1 MRLIIAPLV
10 SRFRKSLQSPDFLSP
25 CYPDYLSSAL
35 RSLFNIPCSVFDIP
49 FLSVLCL
56 QSFVLCLALI
66 FNQKR
71 WYLRAKIEI
80 FKKILTPLPTS
91 SYENPESPIVVI
103 FRIKRAG
110 SSNYRGSAPWP
121 VPRET
126 YLVSRFTAKYYSPS
140 TIRSVELLLS
150 SIFPSRFPI
159 GLQGRWWPWCFCTAG
174 HAMASLIA
182 AYR

>member
-1 MRLIIAPLV
+1 M
-10 SRFRKSLQSPDFLSP
+10 KSPDFLSP

-35 RSLFNIPCSVFDIP
+35 RSLFNIPC
-49 FLSVLCL
+49 LSRCC
-56 QSFVLCLALI
+56 QSGFSIRYSLLVRPLSSVLCLALI

-71 WYLRAKIEI
+71 WYLRAKIKI

-91 SYENPESPIVVI
+91 SYENPKSPIVVI

-140 TIRSVELLLS
+140 TIHSVELLLS

-174 HAMASLIA
+174 HATATLSA